1 MRSLIIGALLATL
14 IGCCRTPPQASLE
27 RCTSKGCIHRTAA
40 NPRVELKPV
49 SFRPGPATANVKF
62 TTTAKAPEPASA
74 DHTGLIE
81 KSANSAINS
90 TPEAPPPDRLAE
102 TSDTVLKNAK
112 TTIAS
117 KMENPASVEFK
128 EIKRAERK
136 NAVGRSIELHLRLRQ
151 GENRVRRRDRR
162 QAVFIS
168 CPRRRGIHRRLLHS
182 YVPPPQ
188 YLQLRSRS
196 RTPAMSAIGT

>member
-1 MRSLIIGALLATL
+1 MRLLIIGALLATL

-49 SFRPGPATANVKF
+49 SFRPGPA
-62 TTTAKAPEPASA
+62 
-74 DHTGLIE
+74 TGLIE

-136 NAVGRSIELHLRLRQ
+136 NAVGKSIDSICGYVRGKTAS
-151 GENRVRRRDRR
+151 GEETGDKP
-162 QAVFIS
+162 F
-168 CPRRRGIHRRLLHS
+168 L
-182 YVPPPQ
+182 
-188 YLQLRSRS
+188 YLVQEDE
-196 RTPAMSAIGT
+196 AYIGDYSIATSPHHNICN

>member
-1 MRSLIIGALLATL
+1 MRAEFFLRGGNCMRSLIIGALLATL
-14 IGCCRTPPQASLE
+14 IGCCRTLPPASLE
-27 RCTSKGCIHRTAA
+27 RCTSKDCIHRTAA
-40 NPRVELKPV
+40 TPRVELKSV

-62 TTTAKAPEPASA
+62 TTTAKAPEPAST

-136 NAVGRSIELHLRLRQ
+136 NAVGKSIDSICGYVRGKTAS
-151 GENRVRRRDRR
+151 GEETGDKP
-162 QAVFIS
+162 F
-168 CPRRRGIHRRLLHS
+168 L
-182 YVPPPQ
+182 
-188 YLQLRSRS
+188 YLVQEDE
-196 RTPAMSAIGT
+196 AYIGDYSIATSPHHNICN